1 MFYKASR
8 LKFDG
13 FCQYYAYDTELIYAP
28 NKDEAIRIYKT
39 LHRVYGRQ
47 KVEVTEVPLT
57 EYGQVFIHKDT
68 MYINHT
74 PVLET

>member
-1 MFYKASR
+1 MEGMFYRVSR

-28 NKDEAIRIYKT
+28 NKDEAIRVYKT

-47 KVEVTEVPLT
+47 KVDVTE
-57 EYGQVFIHKDT
+57 IS
-68 MYINHT
+68 INDLVST
-74 PVLET
+74 GKRYKIYDYRNL